1 VFVEKPQANVYT
13 VMLVV
18 SFIALLTGCL
28 CLCGEM
34 AQYDWDFKAAGARV
48 PPEPVDTGPPPV
60 VPAEAPPPAE
70 PAPPATPPPA
80 TAPPAETPAAPP
92 M

>member
-1 VFVEKPQANVYT
+1 
-13 VMLVV
+13 MLVV

-34 AQYDWDFKAAGARV
+34 AQYEWDFKAAGAKV
-48 PPEPVDTGPPPV
+48 PPEPLDNTPPPAM
-60 VPAEAPPPAE
+60 PAEAAPPPAAE
-70 PAPPATPPPA
+70 NVPPATPPA
-80 TAPPAETPAAPP
+80 AEAPAAPP